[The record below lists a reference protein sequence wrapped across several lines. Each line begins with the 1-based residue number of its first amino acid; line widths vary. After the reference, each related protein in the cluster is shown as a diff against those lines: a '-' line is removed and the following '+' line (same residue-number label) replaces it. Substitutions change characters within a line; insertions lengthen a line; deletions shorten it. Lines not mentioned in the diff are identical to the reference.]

1 MTTFFTETMVKPN
14 IVSTYNLIYNAGLMV
29 EAGIGYALCI
39 DELINTAGSHPLT
52 FRPLSPQLYSN
63 IYLFTKKYQ
72 VFSKATKLFLSR
84 LETSTDSL

>member
-39 DELINTAGSHPLT
+39 DELINTTGSHPLT
-52 FRPLSPQLYSN
+52 FRPLSPELYSN
-63 IYLFTKKYQ
+63 VYLFTKKYQ
-72 VFSKATKLFLSR
+72 VFSKSAKLFLSR
-84 LETSTDSL
+84 LETSPGSL